1 MMYVH
6 VARNCLHEHGFKLIN
21 IADESMQVTYVKFV
35 QLVLLLQFR
44 IIDNIDNIAILLI
57 LNL

>member
-44 IIDNIDNIAILLI
+44 IIDNIAILLI
-57 LNL
+57 QLNL